1 MARLIVLSGPPG
13 IGKSTVADAVAAL
26 HPAVRLSIDDVEE
39 AMRACGLTA
48 EQTGIA
54 AYEVVRAA
62 AEQNLAQGLDVVV
75 DAVNDAEPARETW
88 RRAARATGAALL
100 QVVLGTDDAEAHRTR
115 LEGRTRPFVRLGEP
129 AWDAVAGARAAPG
142 GPGGLRL
149 DAARSADEHARSVL
163 AEVLPSDRPGPA
175 A

>member
-1 MARLIVLSGPPG
+1 MVRLIVLSGPPG

-39 AMRACGLTA
+39 AMRACGLA
-48 EQTGIA
+48 ARQTGVA

-75 DAVNDAEPARETW
+75 DAVNDSEPARGTW
-88 RRAARATGAALL
+88 RRAAAATGAALL
-100 QVVLGTDDAEAHRTR
+100 QIVLVIDDAATHRTR
-115 LEGRTRPFVRLGEP
+115 LEGRTRPFVHLAEP
-129 AWDAVAGARAAPG
+129 AWDAVVVARPDRW
-142 GPGGLRL
+142 GPGVLRL
-149 DAARSADEHARSVL
+149 DAAHPVEELARSVL
-163 AEVLPSDRPGPA
+163 AAVPSSPPSHPA